1 MGLSQVIV
9 TKDGLKAL
17 RDQSA
22 KQEHSITC
30 EPQVAHW
37 RRSDVTG
44 KDRVLS
50 LIGIA
55 VTPVVALWA
64 ILSFLAAAA
73 LFVLKW
79 LFSGLGRLIGGTKS
93 LITGK

>member
-1 MGLSQVIV
+1 MSQVIV
-9 TKDGLKAL
+9 TKDGLKAR

-22 KQEHSITC
+22 KQEHSISS
-30 EPQVAHW
+30 EAQFAHW

-64 ILSFLAAAA
+64 ILSILAAAA

-79 LFSGLGRLIGGTKS
+79 LFNGLGRLIGGTKS
-93 LITGK
+93 LITGR